1 MAQVL
6 ACPQAM
12 RSFPGFSREALA
24 FLRNL
29 RRNNRRDWFQPRKEQ
44 YEALIRVPMLDLACC
59 LSREFARFA
68 PEYVT
73 PPDKSVFRI
82 YRDTHFSHDKKPYAT
97 HIAAIFARHG
107 AERLRGPCF
116 YFHFTENELL
126 ALGGVYAPERDELL
140 AYRMFLSDHFRE
152 LEEILANGELRETI
166 GELHGEQMVRVPRG
180 FCPGHPAAGLLRRRQ
195 WYLASILDANLLTTP
210 RLLPELARR
219 FEIMAPFV
227 NFLNGPFPRK
237 PRLRRT
243 GFAALATTKDCH
255 NQV

>member
-1 MAQVL
+1 MAQVI

-12 RSFPGFSREALA
+12 RAFPGFSPEALS
-24 FLRNL
+24 FLRRL
-29 RRNNRRDWFQPRKEQ
+29 RRNNRRDWFQPRKQQ
-44 YEALIRVPMLDLACC
+44 YETLIRMPMLDLACC

-97 HIAAIFARHG
+97 HIAAVFARQG

-140 AYRMFLSDHFRE
+140 AYRTFLSVHYRE
-152 LEEILANGELRETI
+152 LEAILADAKLCETI
-166 GELHGEQMVRVPRG
+166 GGLHGEQMVRVPRD
-180 FCPGHPAAGLLRRRQ
+180 FCPGHPAASLLRRRQ
-195 WYLASILDANLLTTP
+195 WYLASILDARLLTTP

-219 FEIMAPFV
+219 FELMAPFV
-227 NFLNGPFPRK
+227 NFLNRLYPRTQRMK
-237 PRLRRT
+237 RPS
-243 GFAALATTKDCH
+243 FAGLAPAKGCH
-255 NQV
+255 DQT